1 MFACAL
7 EMVRQPRLLI
17 LHPIGS
23 GVHGGRRNQTF
34 VQLDGDGKMIKRTMI
49 AALLGL
55 AVTSHAV
62 LAQDM
67 RSPAHPDPNRVQQPV
82 TDDQKQAEQKQVD
95 KYWNDLSPNYHND
108 DSPNYPF
115 AP

>member
-1 MFACAL
+1 
-7 EMVRQPRLLI
+7 
-17 LHPIGS
+17 
-23 GVHGGRRNQTF
+23 
-34 VQLDGDGKMIKRTMI
+34 MIKRTMI

-67 RSPAHPDPNRVQQPV
+67 RSPANPGNRTVQQPV
-82 TDDQKQAEQKQVD
+82 SDEQNQAAQKQVEQ
-95 KYWNDLSPNYHND
+95 YWNGLSPNYHND

-115 AP
+115 NP

>member
-1 MFACAL
+1 
-7 EMVRQPRLLI
+7 
-17 LHPIGS
+17 
-23 GVHGGRRNQTF
+23 
-34 VQLDGDGKMIKRTMI
+34 MIKRTMI

-67 RSPAHPDPNRVQQPV
+67 RSPANPGRDRAVQQSAS
-82 TDDQKQAEQKQVD
+82 DAQKQVEQ
-95 KYWNDLSPNYHND
+95 YWNGLSPNYHDD

-115 AP
+115 NP

>member
-1 MFACAL
+1 
-7 EMVRQPRLLI
+7 
-17 LHPIGS
+17 
-23 GVHGGRRNQTF
+23 
-34 VQLDGDGKMIKRTMI
+34 MIKRTMV

-67 RSPAHPDPNRVQQPV
+67 RSPAHPDPARAVKQPLS
-82 TDDQKQAEQKQVD
+82 DEQKQAEQKQID
-95 KYWNDLSPNYHND
+95 QYWNGLSPNYHSD

-115 AP
+115 NP